1 MDAIDGGIE
10 MLKNRV
16 KNLVKKVKVKN
27 FKTLYDSQIATCLKG
42 ISQPLN
48 RYKLLK
54 FCKTASKTGKL
65 CGVTASLMDTSF

>member
-48 RYKLLK
+48 R
-54 FCKTASKTGKL
+54 
-65 CGVTASLMDTSF
+65 